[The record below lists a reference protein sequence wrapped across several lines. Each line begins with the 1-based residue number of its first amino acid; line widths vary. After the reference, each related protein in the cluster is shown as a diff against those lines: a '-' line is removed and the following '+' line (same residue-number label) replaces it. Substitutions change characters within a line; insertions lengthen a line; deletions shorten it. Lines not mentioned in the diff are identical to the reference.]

1 MLGPCRTGILENI
14 PFTLLNQLQ
23 PMKTYRRLM
32 KFAKPY
38 RYFVVPFFVFTLI
51 AAFFSVFQFT
61 LLIPLLNFLF
71 DHHTAESMK
80 QYATAPAFS
89 FSASYFKDLFYYQ
102 VYHLKTMNPVY
113 ALYFMSALIVLAVIL
128 TNLFRYLA
136 QRSMINSR
144 TLLVKRI
151 REAIFEKMNH
161 LHMGYFTKE
170 HKGDLISRMN
180 SDVFEI
186 EAVAAN
192 SLEVLF
198 KEPYMMIAYFIAL
211 FTISVKLTLFTLLI
225 IPISAVGIAMV
236 TKKLRKEAADMQSSI
251 GRLLTI
257 IDESLMGMRIIRSF
271 NATGFILKRFSREN
285 DFYRK
290 ASLQGFK
297 KRELAPAFSE
307 VSGVIVVAGILIY
320 GGSMILENQGVNSPG
335 ALQASEFIAFIAIFS
350 QVIRPAKAMVVALA
364 NIQRGEAS
372 GKRILEVLDTRI
384 EVADH
389 PDAVTL
395 RSFNNEIEFN
405 NVCFGYSDKPVLQ
418 DISFTL
424 EKGRTLALVGPS
436 GVGKSTIADLLPR
449 FYDVTTGSITIDG
462 KDIRNY
468 TMESLRSQM
477 SFVTQDIILFND
489 SIFNNIALGKPDAS
503 EEDVMRAAKIANA
516 HDFIMETENGYQTN
530 IGDRGVRLSGGQRQ
544 RISIARAVFKNPA
557 ILILDEATSALDTE
571 SERSVQD
578 ALNNLMQ
585 GRTTL
590 VIAHRLSTIQEAD
603 EILILQDGQIM
614 ERGNHFELIGIEE
627 SIYRRLTLMQKIA

>member
-1 MLGPCRTGILENI
+1 MR
-14 PFTLLNQLQ
+14 
-23 PMKTYRRLM
+23 TYRRLL

-38 RYFVVPFFVFTLI
+38 RRFVVPFFIFTLI
-51 AAFFSVFQFT
+51 AAFFSVFQFA
-61 LLIPLLNFLF
+61 LIIPLLNFLF
-71 DHHTAESMK
+71 DNQTAESLK
-80 QYATAPAFS
+80 QYAAAPEFS

-113 ALYFMSALIVLAVIL
+113 ALYFIAALIVLAVIL
-128 TNLFRYLA
+128 TNIFRYLA

-144 TLLVKRI
+144 TLLVKRL
-151 REAIFEKMNH
+151 REAIFEKINY

-170 HKGDLISRMN
+170 KKGDLLSRMN

-198 KEPYMMIAYFIAL
+198 KEPYIMIVYFATL
-211 FTISVKLTLFTLLI
+211 FAISVKLTLFTLLI
-225 IPISAVGIAMV
+225 IPISAIGIAIV
-236 TKKLRKEAADMQSSI
+236 TKRLRKEASDMQSSI

-257 IDESLMGMRIIRSF
+257 IDETLMGMRIIRSF
-271 NATGFILKRFSREN
+271 NATDFIVKRFRREN
-285 DFYRK
+285 DFYRR

-297 KRELAPAFSE
+297 RRELAPIFSE
-307 VSGVIVVAGILIY
+307 VAGVTVVACILIY
-320 GGSMILENQGVNSPG
+320 GGSMILKNQGNTSG
-335 ALQASEFIAFIAIFS
+335 LQASEFIAFIAIFS

-372 GKRILEVLDTRI
+372 GQRIMEILDTKI
-384 EVADH
+384 EVADA
-389 PDAVTL
+389 PNAITL
-395 RSFNNEIEFN
+395 KTFKDRVEFKD
-405 NVCFGYSDKPVLQ
+405 VCFGYSERPVLS
-418 DISFTL
+418 DICFSI
-424 EKGRTLALVGPS
+424 EKGKTVALVGPS

-449 FYDVTTGSITIDG
+449 FYDVTSGSISIDG
-462 KDIRNY
+462 KNIRQY
-468 TMESLRSQM
+468 SLESLRSQM

-503 EEDVMRAAKIANA
+503 EEEVMRAAKIANA
-516 HDFIMETENGYQTN
+516 HDFIMDTEDGYQTN
-530 IGDRGVRLSGGQRQ
+530 IGDRGIRLSGGQRQ

-578 ALNNLMQ
+578 ALNNLME

-603 EILILQDGQIM
+603 EILILQDGRIV
-614 ERGNHFELIGIEE
+614 ERGNHFELIETAE
-627 SIYRRLTLMQKIA
+627 SIYKKLTLMQKIA

>member
-1 MLGPCRTGILENI
+1 
-14 PFTLLNQLQ
+14 
-23 PMKTYRRLM
+23 MKTYRRLL

-38 RYFVVPFFVFTLI
+38 GKFVIPFFVFTLV
-51 AAFFSVFQFT
+51 AAFFSVFQFA
-61 LLIPLLNFLF
+61 LIIPLLNFLF
-71 DHHTAESMK
+71 DSHTAESMK
-80 QYATAPAFS
+80 QYATLPEFS
-89 FSASYFKDLFYYQ
+89 FSAGYFKTLFYYE
-102 VYHLKTMNPVY
+102 VYHLKNQNPVY
-113 ALYFMSALIVLAVIL
+113 ALYFIAALIVLAVIL
-128 TNLFRYLA
+128 TNFFRFMA
-136 QRSMINSR
+136 QRSMVSSR

-170 HKGDLISRMN
+170 KKGDLLSRMN

-198 KEPYMMIAYFIAL
+198 KEPYTIIFFFIAM
-211 FTISVKLTLFTLLI
+211 FTISVKLTLFTLII
-225 IPISAVGIAMV
+225 IPISAFGIAMV
-236 TKKLRKEAADMQSSI
+236 TKRLRKEASDMQSSI

-257 IDESLMGMRIIRSF
+257 IDETLMGMRIIRSF
-271 NATGFILKRFSREN
+271 NATDFIVKRFRNEN

-297 KRELAPAFSE
+297 RRELAPIFSE
-307 VSGVIVVAGILIY
+307 VSGVIVVACILIY
-320 GGSMILENQGVNSPG
+320 GGTMILQNKAGNPSG
-335 ALQASEFIAFIAIFS
+335 LQASEFIAFIAIFS

-372 GKRILEVLDTRI
+372 GQRIIEVLDTKI

-389 PDAVTL
+389 PDAVIL
-395 RSFNNEIEFN
+395 KSFKERVEFKH
-405 NVCFGYSDKPVLQ
+405 VCFGYSDKPVLT
-418 DISFTL
+418 DISFTI
-424 EKGRTLALVGPS
+424 EKGKTVALVGPS
-436 GVGKSTIADLLPR
+436 GVGKSTIADLVPR
-449 FYDVTTGSITIDG
+449 FYDVTEGSISIDG
-462 KDIRNY
+462 KDIRRY

-489 SIFNNIALGKPDAS
+489 TIFNNIALGKPDAS
-503 EEDVMRAAKIANA
+503 MEEVIRAAKIANA
-516 HDFIMETENGYQTN
+516 HEFIIETEEGYETN
-530 IGDRGVRLSGGQRQ
+530 IGDRGIRLSGGQRQ

-571 SERSVQD
+571 SERSVQE

-603 EILILQDGQIM
+603 EILILQDGRIV
-614 ERGNHFELIGIEE
+614 ERGNHFELIEIEE
-627 SIYRRLTLMQKIA
+627 SVYKRLTMMQKIA

>member
-1 MLGPCRTGILENI
+1 
-14 PFTLLNQLQ
+14 
-23 PMKTYRRLM
+23 MKTYRRLL

-38 RYFVVPFFVFTLI
+38 GKFVVPFFVFTLI

-61 LLIPLLNFLF
+61 LIIPLLNFLF

-80 QYATAPAFS
+80 QYASAPEFS
-89 FSASYFKDLFYYQ
+89 FSAAYFKNLFYFE
-102 VYHLKTMNPVY
+102 VYRLKTMNPVY
-113 ALYFMSALIVLAVIL
+113 ALYFIAALIVLAVIL

-136 QRSMINSR
+136 QRSLINSR

-151 REAIFEKMNH
+151 REAIFEKMNR

-198 KEPYMMIAYFIAL
+198 KEPYMMIGYFAAL
-211 FTISVKLTLFTLLI
+211 FIISVKLTLFTLLI
-225 IPISAVGIAMV
+225 IPISAIGIAMV
-236 TKKLRKEAADMQSSI
+236 SKKLKKEASDMQSSI

-285 DFYRK
+285 DIYRK

-307 VSGVIVVAGILIY
+307 VAGVIVVAGILIF
-320 GGSMILENQGVNSPG
+320 GGSMILGNQSTGSG
-335 ALQASEFIAFIAIFS
+335 LQAGEFVGFIIIFS

-372 GKRILEVLDTRI
+372 GKRILEVLDTKV
-384 EVADH
+384 EVDDH
-389 PDAVTL
+389 PNAVAL
-395 RSFNNEIEFN
+395 RSFNHVIEFN
-405 NVCFGYSDKPVLQ
+405 DVNFGYSDKPVLQ
-418 DISFTL
+418 NISFTI
-424 EKGRTLALVGPS
+424 EKGKTIALVGPS

-449 FYDVTTGSITIDG
+449 FYDVSSGSISIDG
-462 KDIRNY
+462 KDIRSY
-468 TMESLRSQM
+468 TMESLRSHM

-503 EEDVMRAAKIANA
+503 EDEVMRAAKIANA
-516 HDFIMETENGYQTN
+516 HDFIMETEEGYQTN
-530 IGDRGVRLSGGQRQ
+530 IGDRGIRLSGGQRQ

-571 SERSVQD
+571 SEKSVQD

-590 VIAHRLSTIQEAD
+590 VIAHRLSTIKEAD
-603 EILILQDGQIM
+603 EILILQDGQIA
-614 ERGNHFELIGIEE
+614 ERGNHFELIEIEE
-627 SIYRRLTLMQKIA
+627 SIYKRLTLMQKIA